1 MSSIAI
7 SPTASERQ
15 AADAAVVTRL
25 RKSAPGIG
33 IAQVGGTIAGLLVVF
48 ALLSLTKAEYPA
60 SAQSN
65 MSVLGTLG
73 LLLLGVAT
81 YFVAT
86 AISASRITRS
96 LYAEGGKLLRPYT
109 LEVSE
114 RAFVIESFGAHAEVA
129 WSNVEEVVVTTEQA
143 IVFTAPTHGVL
154 IPKRCFASVHEFN
167 AFVEA
172 IRTLATAAHSG
183 ANV

>member
-1 MSSIAI
+1 MSRIAI
-7 SPTASERQ
+7 SPTASEYQ
-15 AADAAVVTRL
+15 AAEAAVVTRL
-25 RKSAPGIG
+25 RESAPGIA
-33 IAQVGGTIAGLLVVF
+33 IAQVGGAIAGLLVVF
-48 ALLSLTKAEYPA
+48 ALFALTKAEYPA

-86 AISASRITRS
+86 AISKSRVARS
-96 LYAEGGKLLRPYT
+96 LYAEDGKLLRPYT

-114 RAFVIESFGAHAEVA
+114 RAFVMESLGSRAEVA

-143 IVFTAPTHGVL
+143 IVFTAPTHGVP
-154 IPKRCFASVHEFN
+154 IPRRCFASVHEFN

-172 IRTLATAAHSG
+172 IRTLATAARNG
-183 ANV
+183 A